1 MKSMTKLIVVAM
13 ILAAA
18 LVVTPVAA
26 RTISTSGANVFV
38 GEENLNFST
47 VAPSPFIGTDRL
59 VHYSDKG
66 ALVTDK
72 ILTVN
77 TEGNITEFIKGI
89 PTGIYYAI
97 NGAGTEIANVNVQN
111 PETTLD
117 VVLNSSQKDSVNGK
131 SITRETRVDFKF
143 FSNVDFLAAANVE
156 LTLPGGG
163 VVTNYNGTPLG
174 VSANGGNIYVP
185 VFFAGNA
192 EAGTYTAVAKWAR
205 ATDFFGKGFD
215 SKPVTF
221 EVLSKALSL
230 TANKDS
236 VVRGNSF
243 TVTITGEAR
252 TPYQLSVKGA
262 DAQSPMIAPGQTVVN
277 YTAVGLE
284 DDWNRTVTT
293 NAGGTATV
301 QFNTSQSTEEKTF
314 TIRVEEKAPGDKDD
328 EVKVKVEAGSV
339 TITTSGTGTYYIGEE
354 ITLSGTS
361 TEGDKVYLFMTGPN
375 LNTNGVTLTQLQK
388 VETTNLASFKDTA
401 EVNADDTWS
410 FKWDTS
416 KIGSLDAGGYTIY
429 AASTNVS
436 KTDLSDA
443 KYSMATIN
451 LRSGFIT
458 ATTSGATV
466 ARGDELTISGIAQ
479 GNPENVLVWIFG
491 KNFYG
496 DFGTNRLFAK
506 QVNVESD
513 GSFEYKLKSANTND
527 LAAGQYFV
535 VVQHPMGSTPGVFV
549 DTKYRGANTGYI
561 NGSGIIP
568 VELTSLQAPAAASAL
583 INALDSPNV
592 PDTYVKLTFLV
603 AEPNIFIDPIGTKT
617 AGSKFTISGT
627 TNLAVGDTLNVE
639 VTSAAFQPGQ
649 KTEASG
655 FSSSSGNA
663 VVQKGDGAN
672 KWSFEV
678 DATSFKPDQYIV
690 KVESIETSTTAT
702 ATFNVVAGGEPT
714 TPPAGNVTTT
724 TTTATTTTATT
735 TTAATPTTTP
745 GFGALVA
752 LAGLGAVAFLVLR
765 RK

>member
-26 RTISTSGANVFV
+26 RMISGSGDNVFV
-38 GEENLNFST
+38 GEENLNFSQA
-47 VAPSPFIGTDRL
+47 VGSPFIGTAKL
-59 VHYSDKG
+59 VHYSDKPAG
-66 ALVTDK
+66 VTDK
-72 ILTVN
+72 VFTVN
-77 TEGNITEFIKGI
+77 AEGNITELTKGI
-89 PTGIYYAI
+89 PTGSYYAL
-97 NGAGTEIANVNVQN
+97 NGAGAEIANVNVQN

-243 TVTITGEAR
+243 TVTVTGEAR

-277 YTAVGLE
+277 YGAGGLE

-436 KTDLSDA
+436 KADLSDA

-735 TTAATPTTTP
+735 TTSATPTTTP